1 MCTSTPSSP
10 LPLYSTSLS
19 QIIPSTEISETSFHT
34 IVSPSPTL
42 LPQDKKRCLS
52 QRAYNF
58 LTLFCLLFCLAFL
71 IYLTIHVNVYMKWS
85 GGFSSNLTIP
95 SLGNFSVALHS
106 EEVLNVSSQVNSNLK
121 VGSENSEPVEMW
133 KQVYLDD
140 FLS

>member
-1 MCTSTPSSP
+1 MCTSTP
-10 LPLYSTSLS
+10 LPLYSTSVS
-19 QIIPSTEISETSFHT
+19 QIIPSQEISETSFHT
-34 IVSPSPTL
+34 IVSPTL
-42 LPQDKKRCLS
+42 LPQDKKKCLS
-52 QRAYNF
+52 QRVYNF
-58 LTLFCLLFCLAFL
+58 LTLFGLLFRLAVL
-71 IYLTIHVNVYMKWS
+71 IYLTIHVNMYMKWS

>member
-1 MCTSTPSSP
+1 MCTSTP
-10 LPLYSTSLS
+10 LPLYSTSVS
-19 QIIPSTEISETSFHT
+19 QIIPSQEISETSFHT
-34 IVSPSPTL
+34 IVSPTL
-42 LPQDKKRCLS
+42 LPQDKKKCLS

-58 LTLFCLLFCLAFL
+58 LTLFGLLFCLAFL

>member
-1 MCTSTPSSP
+1 MCTSTP
-10 LPLYSTSLS
+10 LPLYSTSVS
-19 QIIPSTEISETSFHT
+19 QIIPSPEISETSFHT
-34 IVSPSPTL
+34 IVSPTL

-85 GGFSSNLTIP
+85 GEFSSNLTIP

-106 EEVLNVSSQVNSNLK
+106 EEVLNVSSQVTSKLK

>member
-1 MCTSTPSSP
+1 MCTSTP
-10 LPLYSTSLS
+10 LPLYSTSVS
-19 QIIPSTEISETSFHT
+19 QIIPSPEISETSFHI
-34 IVSPSPTL
+34 IVSPTL
-42 LPQDKKRCLS
+42 LPQDKKKCLS

-71 IYLTIHVNVYMKWS
+71 IYLTIHVNIYMKWS

>member
-1 MCTSTPSSP
+1 MCTSTP
-10 LPLYSTSLS
+10 LPLYSTSVS
-19 QIIPSTEISETSFHT
+19 QIIPSPEISETSFHT
-34 IVSPSPTL
+34 IVSPTL

-58 LTLFCLLFCLAFL
+58 LTLSGLFICLTFVV
-71 IYLTIHVNVYMKWS
+71 YLTIHVNVYMKWS

-106 EEVLNVSSQVNSNLK
+106 EKVLNVSSQVNSNLK

-133 KQVYLDD
+133 KQLYLD
-140 FLS
+140 FILS

>member
-1 MCTSTPSSP
+1 MCTSTP
-10 LPLYSTSLS
+10 LPLYSTSVS
-19 QIIPSTEISETSFHT
+19 QIIPSPEISETSFHT
-34 IVSPSPTL
+34 IVSPTL
-42 LPQDKKRCLS
+42 LPQDKKKCLS

-58 LTLFCLLFCLAFL
+58 LTLFGLLFCLAFL

-85 GGFSSNLTIP
+85 GEFSSNLTIP

>member
-1 MCTSTPSSP
+1 MCTSTP
-10 LPLYSTSLS
+10 LPLYSTSVS
-19 QIIPSTEISETSFHT
+19 QIIPSQEISETSFHT
-34 IVSPSPTL
+34 IVSPTL
-42 LPQDKKRCLS
+42 LPQDKRKCLS
-52 QRAYNF
+52 QRVYNF
-58 LTLFCLLFCLAFL
+58 LTLFGLLFCLAFL
-71 IYLTIHVNVYMKWS
+71 IYLTIHVNIYMKWS

-106 EEVLNVSSQVNSNLK
+106 EEVLNVSSQVNSKLK

>member
-1 MCTSTPSSP
+1 MCTSTP
-10 LPLYSTSLS
+10 LPLYSTSVS
-19 QIIPSTEISETSFHT
+19 QIIPSPEISETSFHT
-34 IVSPSPTL
+34 IVSPTL

-106 EEVLNVSSQVNSNLK
+106 EEVFNVSSQVNSNLK
-121 VGSENSEPVEMW
+121 VGSEDSEPFEMW
-133 KQVYLDD
+133 KQV
-140 FLS
+140 

>member
-1 MCTSTPSSP
+1 MCTSTP
-10 LPLYSTSLS
+10 LPLYSTSVS
-19 QIIPSTEISETSFHT
+19 QIIPSPEISETSFHS
-34 IVSPSPTL
+34 IVSPTL

-58 LTLFCLLFCLAFL
+58 LTLFGLFICLTFL
-71 IYLTIHVNVYMKWS
+71 VYLTIHINIYMKWS

-133 KQVYLDD
+133 KQLYLDD
-140 FLS
+140 ILS

>member
-1 MCTSTPSSP
+1 M
-10 LPLYSTSLS
+10 
-19 QIIPSTEISETSFHT
+19 SFHST
-34 IVSPSPTL
+34 IVSPTL

-58 LTLFCLLFCLAFL
+58 LTLFGLFICLTFL
-71 IYLTIHVNVYMKWS
+71 VYLTIHVNVYMKWS

-106 EEVLNVSSQVNSNLK
+106 EEVLNVSSQVNSKIK

-133 KQVYLDD
+133 KQLYLDD
-140 FLS
+140 ILS

>member
-1 MCTSTPSSP
+1 MCTSTP
-10 LPLYSTSLS
+10 LPLYSTSVS
-19 QIIPSTEISETSFHT
+19 QIIPSPEISETSFHS
-34 IVSPSPTL
+34 IVSPTL

-58 LTLFCLLFCLAFL
+58 LTLFGLFICLTLLV
-71 IYLTIHVNVYMKWS
+71 YLTIHINIYMKWS

-133 KQVYLDD
+133 KQLYLDD
-140 FLS
+140 ILS

>member
-1 MCTSTPSSP
+1 MCTSTP
-10 LPLYSTSLS
+10 LPLYSTSVS
-19 QIIPSTEISETSFHT
+19 QIIPSPEISETSFHT
-34 IVSPSPTL
+34 IVSPTL
-42 LPQDKKRCLS
+42 LPQDKKKCLS

-58 LTLFCLLFCLAFL
+58 LTLFGLLFCLAFL

-106 EEVLNVSSQVNSNLK
+106 EEVLNVSSQVNSKLK

>member
-1 MCTSTPSSP
+1 MCTSTP
-10 LPLYSTSLS
+10 LPLYSTSVS
-19 QIIPSTEISETSFHT
+19 QIIPSPEISETSFHT
-34 IVSPSPTL
+34 IVSPTL

-58 LTLFCLLFCLAFL
+58 LTLFGLFICLTFL
-71 IYLTIHVNVYMKWS
+71 VYLTIHVNVYMKWS

-133 KQVYLDD
+133 KQLYLDD
-140 FLS
+140 ILS

>member
-1 MCTSTPSSP
+1 MCTSTP
-10 LPLYSTSLS
+10 LPLHHTSVS
-19 QIIPSTEISETSFHT
+19 QIIPSSQETSETSFHS
-34 IVSPSPTL
+34 IVSPTL

-58 LTLFCLLFCLAFL
+58 LTLFGLFICLTLLV
-71 IYLTIHVNVYMKWS
+71 YLTIHINIYMKWS
-85 GGFSSNLTIP
+85 GGFSSNITIP

-133 KQVYLDD
+133 KQLYLDD
-140 FLS
+140 ILS

>member
-1 MCTSTPSSP
+1 MCTSTP
-10 LPLYSTSLS
+10 LPLYSTSVS
-19 QIIPSTEISETSFHT
+19 QIIPSQEISETSFHT
-34 IVSPSPTL
+34 IVSPTL
-42 LPQDKKRCLS
+42 LPQDKKKCLS
-52 QRAYNF
+52 QRVYNF
-58 LTLFCLLFCLAFL
+58 LTLFGLLFCLAFL

-106 EEVLNVSSQVNSNLK
+106 EEVLNVSSQVTSKLK

>member
-1 MCTSTPSSP
+1 MCTSTP
-10 LPLYSTSLS
+10 LPLYSTSVS
-19 QIIPSTEISETSFHT
+19 QIIPSQEISETSFHT
-34 IVSPSPTL
+34 IVSPTL
-42 LPQDKKRCLS
+42 LPQDKKKCLS

-58 LTLFCLLFCLAFL
+58 LTLFGLLFCLAFL

-85 GGFSSNLTIP
+85 GEFSSNLTIP

-106 EEVLNVSSQVNSNLK
+106 EEVLNVSSQVTSKLK

>member
-1 MCTSTPSSP
+1 M
-10 LPLYSTSLS
+10 
-19 QIIPSTEISETSFHT
+19 SFHS
-34 IVSPSPTL
+34 IVSPTL
-42 LPQDKKRCLS
+42 LPQNKKCLS

-58 LTLFCLLFCLAFL
+58 LTLFGLFICLTLLV
-71 IYLTIHVNVYMKWS
+71 YLTIHINIYMKWS

-133 KQVYLDD
+133 KQLYLDD
-140 FLS
+140 ILS

>member
-1 MCTSTPSSP
+1 MCTSTP
-10 LPLYSTSLS
+10 LPLYSTSVS
-19 QIIPSTEISETSFHT
+19 QIIPSQEISETSFHT
-34 IVSPSPTL
+34 IVSPTL
-42 LPQDKKRCLS
+42 LPQDKRKCLS
-52 QRAYNF
+52 QRVYNF
-58 LTLFCLLFCLAFL
+58 LTLFGLLFCLAFL

-106 EEVLNVSSQVNSNLK
+106 EEVLNVSSQVNSKLK

>member
-1 MCTSTPSSP
+1 MCTSTP
-10 LPLYSTSLS
+10 LPLYSTSVS
-19 QIIPSTEISETSFHT
+19 QIIPSPEISKTSFHS
-34 IVSPSPTL
+34 IVSPTL

-58 LTLFCLLFCLAFL
+58 LTLFGLFICLTFL
-71 IYLTIHVNVYMKWS
+71 VYLTIHVNVYMKWS

-133 KQVYLDD
+133 KQLYLDD
-140 FLS
+140 ILS